1 MQSWLSW
8 LTTGLLLALAMFAAL
23 LLIGLARLAPNF
35 IRWIAR
41 SALAAALLCF
51 VFKMVAHR
59 VRTSSSNQPLH

>member
-1 MQSWLSW
+1 VQSWLSW

-23 LLIGLARLAPNF
+23 LLIGLARLTPNF

-51 VFKMVAHR
+51 LFKMVVRR
-59 VRTSSSNQPLH
+59 VGANPAN